1 MKTALVLLTLLLA
14 TDLLVARATGA
25 GKPAKGPKPVTH
37 QVVIDKMKFIPAAL
51 TIKPGD
57 SVVWVNNDVRDH
69 TVDAADGSFS
79 SGNIGPGASFT
90 QAFTKAGNHGYAC
103 SLHPR
108 MRGTISVK

>member
-1 MKTALVLLTLLLA
+1 MKSAIVILTLLLA
-14 TDLLVARATGA
+14 SHPVVARAPGA
-25 GKPAKGPKPVTH
+25 GKPTKPVTH
-37 QVVIDKMKFIPAAL
+37 QVVIDKMKFVPAAL

-90 QAFTKAGNHGYAC
+90 QSFTKAGNHGYAC

-108 MRGTISVK
+108 MRGTIAVK